1 MKLSELDTS
10 RAADVLCE
18 AGAYAL
24 NILTDEELATE
35 LKSKIDSS
43 GELSRLELYTFGVQK
58 ISALLPIILK
68 KHRDDVFGILAA
80 VNGCAVKDIASQ
92 NIMVTMQQV
101 KELASDKDMIDF
113 FKSCAP
119 VETNA

>member
-24 NILTDEELATE
+24 NILTDEELAAE
-35 LKSKIDSS
+35 LKSKIDNPD
-43 GELSRLELYTFGVQK
+43 ELSRLELYTFGVQK
-58 ISALLPIILK
+58 VSTLLPIVLK
-68 KHRDDVFGILAA
+68 KHRNDVFGILAA
-80 VNGCAVKDIASQ
+80 VNGCAVNYIASQ

-101 KELASDKDMIDF
+101 KELVSDKDMIDF
-113 FKSCAP
+113 FKSCVP
-119 VETNA
+119 VETNV

>member
-24 NILTDEELATE
+24 NILTDEELAAE

-43 GELSRLELYTFGVQK
+43 GELSRLELYAFGVQK
-58 ISALLPIILK
+58 ISTLLPIILK

-119 VETNA
+119 AETNA

>member
-24 NILTDEELATE
+24 NILTDEELAAE
-35 LKSKIDSS
+35 LKSKIDSPD
-43 GELSRLELYTFGVQK
+43 ELSRLELYTFGVQK
-58 ISALLPIILK
+58 VSTLLPIVLK
-68 KHRDDVFGILAA
+68 KHRNDVFGILAA
-80 VNGCAVKDIASQ
+80 VNGCAVNYIASQ

-101 KELASDKDMIDF
+101 KELVSDKDMIDF

>member
-80 VNGCAVKDIASQ
+80 VNGCAAKDIARQ

-113 FKSCAP
+113 FKSCTP

>member
-24 NILTDEELATE
+24 NILTDEELAAE
-35 LKSKIDSS
+35 LKSKIDSPD
-43 GELSRLELYTFGVQK
+43 ELSRLELYTFGVQK
-58 ISALLPIILK
+58 VSTLLPIVLK
-68 KHRDDVFGILAA
+68 KHRNDVFGILAA
-80 VNGCAVKDIASQ
+80 VNGCAVNYIASQ

-101 KELASDKDMIDF
+101 KELVSDKDMIDF

-119 VETNA
+119 VETNV

>member
-1 MKLSELDTS
+1 MKLSDLDTS
-10 RAADVLCE
+10 HAADVLCE

-24 NILTDEELATE
+24 NILTDEELAKE

-80 VNGCAVKDIASQ
+80 VNGCAVKDIAHQ

>member
-58 ISALLPIILK
+58 ISTLLPIILK
-68 KHRDDVFGILAA
+68 KHRDDVFGIIAA
-80 VNGCAVKDIASQ
+80 VNGCAVKDIAHQ

>member
-24 NILTDEELATE
+24 NILTDEELAAE
-35 LKSKIDSS
+35 LKSKIDGS
-43 GELSRLELYTFGVQK
+43 GKLSRLELYTFGVQK

-68 KHRDDVFGILAA
+68 KHRDDVFGILAVVNGYA
-80 VNGCAVKDIASQ
+80 VNYIASQ

-101 KELASDKDMIDF
+101 KELVSDKDMIDF

>member
-68 KHRDDVFGILAA
+68 KHRDDVFGIIAA
-80 VNGCAVKDIASQ
+80 VNGCAAKDIAHE

>member
-24 NILTDEELATE
+24 NILADEELVAE

-43 GELSRLELYTFGVQK
+43 GELSRLELYTFGAQK
-58 ISALLPIILK
+58 ISTLLPIILK

-80 VNGCAVKDIASQ
+80 VNGCAVNYIASQ
-92 NIMVTMQQV
+92 NIMDTMQMV
-101 KELASDKDMIDF
+101 KELVSDKDMIDF

>member
-24 NILTDEELATE
+24 NILTDEELAAE
-35 LKSKIDSS
+35 LKSKIDSPD
-43 GELSRLELYTFGVQK
+43 ELSRLELYTFGVQK
-58 ISALLPIILK
+58 VSTLLPIVLK

-80 VNGCAVKDIASQ
+80 VNGCAVNYIASQ

-101 KELASDKDMIDF
+101 KELVSDKDMIDF

-119 VETNA
+119 VETSG

>member
-24 NILTDEELATE
+24 NILTDEELAAE

-43 GELSRLELYTFGVQK
+43 GELSRLELCTFGAQK
-58 ISALLPIILK
+58 ISTLLPIILK

-80 VNGCAVKDIASQ
+80 VNGCAIKDIAHQ
-92 NIMVTMQQV
+92 NIMTTMQQV
-101 KELASDKDMIDF
+101 KELVSDKDMIDF

-119 VETNA
+119 VETNV

>member
-35 LKSKIDSS
+35 LKSKIDRSA
-43 GELSRLELYTFGVQK
+43 EMSRLELYTFGAQK
-58 ISALLPIILK
+58 IITLLPIILK

>member
-24 NILTDEELATE
+24 NILTDEELAAE
-35 LKSKIDSS
+35 LKSKIDSPD
-43 GELSRLELYTFGVQK
+43 ELSRLELYTFGVQK
-58 ISALLPIILK
+58 VSTLLPIVLK

-80 VNGCAVKDIASQ
+80 VNGCAADDIARQ

-101 KELASDKDMIDF
+101 KELVSDKDMIDF

-119 VETNA
+119 VETSV

>member
-24 NILTDEELATE
+24 NILTDGELATE

-43 GELSRLELYTFGVQK
+43 GELSQLELYTFGVQK
-58 ISALLPIILK
+58 ISTLLPIILK
-68 KHRDDVFGILAA
+68 KHRDDVFGILAT
-80 VNGCAVKDIASQ
+80 VNGCAAKDIACQ

>member
-24 NILTDEELATE
+24 NILTDEELAKE

-58 ISALLPIILK
+58 ISALLPIILN
-68 KHRDDVFGILAA
+68 KHRADVFGILAA
-80 VNGCAVKDIASQ
+80 VNGCAAKDIARQ
-92 NIMVTMQQV
+92 NIMTTMQQV

>member
-1 MKLSELDTS
+1 MKLSDLDTS

-24 NILTDEELATE
+24 NILTDEELAKE

-80 VNGCAVKDIASQ
+80 VNGCAAKDIAHQ

>member
-24 NILTDEELATE
+24 NILTDEELAAE

-43 GELSRLELYTFGVQK
+43 GELSLLELYIFGAQK
-58 ISALLPIILK
+58 ISTLLPIILK

-80 VNGCAVKDIASQ
+80 VNGCAIKDIAHQ
-92 NIMVTMQQV
+92 NIMTTMQQV
-101 KELASDKDMIDF
+101 KELVSDKDMIDF

-119 VETNA
+119 VETNV

>member
-24 NILTDEELATE
+24 NIITDEELAAE

-58 ISALLPIILK
+58 ISALLPIVLK

-80 VNGCAVKDIASQ
+80 VNGCAVKDIAHQ

>member
-24 NILTDEELATE
+24 NILTDEELAEE
-35 LKSKIDSS
+35 LKSKIDNS
-43 GELSRLELYTFGVQK
+43 GELSRLELYTFGAKK

-80 VNGCAVKDIASQ
+80 VNGCSVKYIASQ
-92 NIMVTMQQV
+92 NIMTTMQQV
-101 KELASDKDMIDF
+101 KELAADKDMIDF

-119 VETNA
+119 EETNV

>member
-43 GELSRLELYTFGVQK
+43 GELSRLELYTFGVQT
-58 ISALLPIILK
+58 ISTLLPIILK

-80 VNGCAVKDIASQ
+80 VNGCAVKDIAHQ

>member
-24 NILTDEELATE
+24 NILTDEELAAE
-35 LKSKIDSS
+35 LKSKIDGS
-43 GELSRLELYTFGVQK
+43 GELSRLELYTFGMQK
-58 ISALLPIILK
+58 ISTLLPIILK

-80 VNGCAVKDIASQ
+80 VNGCAVKDIARQ
-92 NIMVTMQQV
+92 NIMTTMQMV
-101 KELASDKDMIDF
+101 KELVSDKDMIDF

>member
-35 LKSKIDSS
+35 LKSKIYSS
-43 GELSRLELYTFGVQK
+43 GELSQLELYTFGAQK

-80 VNGCAVKDIASQ
+80 VNGCAVNYIASQ
-92 NIMVTMQQV
+92 NIMATMQMV
-101 KELASDKDMIDF
+101 KELVSDKDMIDF

>member
-24 NILTDEELATE
+24 NILTDEELAAE

-43 GELSRLELYTFGVQK
+43 GELSRLELYTFGAQK
-58 ISALLPIILK
+58 ISTLLPIILK
-68 KHRDDVFGILAA
+68 KHRDDVFGILAV
-80 VNGCAVKDIASQ
+80 VNGCAVNYIASQ

-101 KELASDKDMIDF
+101 KELVSDKDMIDF

>member
-24 NILTDEELATE
+24 NILTDEELAAE

-58 ISALLPIILK
+58 ISTLLPIILK

-80 VNGCAVKDIASQ
+80 VNGCAVNYIANQ
-92 NIMVTMQQV
+92 NIMATMQMV
-101 KELASDKDMIDF
+101 KELVSDKDMIDF

>member
-24 NILTDEELATE
+24 NILTDEELAAE
-35 LKSKIDSS
+35 LKSKIDSPD
-43 GELSRLELYTFGVQK
+43 ELSRLELYTFGVQK
-58 ISALLPIILK
+58 VSTLLPIVLK

-80 VNGCAVKDIASQ
+80 VNGCAVNYIASQ

-101 KELASDKDMIDF
+101 KELVSDKDMIDF

-119 VETNA
+119 VETSV

>member
-24 NILTDEELATE
+24 NILTDEELAAE

-80 VNGCAVKDIASQ
+80 VNGCAVKDVAHQ
-92 NIMVTMQQV
+92 NIMATMQQV

-113 FKSCAP
+113 FKSCAS

>member
-24 NILTDEELATE
+24 NILTDEELAAE
-35 LKSKIDSS
+35 LKSKIDSPD
-43 GELSRLELYTFGVQK
+43 ELSRLELYTFGVQK
-58 ISALLPIILK
+58 ISTLLPIILK
-68 KHRDDVFGILAA
+68 KHRDDVFGILAT
-80 VNGCAVKDIASQ
+80 VNGCAADDIARQ
-92 NIMVTMQQV
+92 NIMVTMQMV

-119 VETNA
+119 VETSV

>member
-24 NILTDEELATE
+24 NILTDEELAAE
-35 LKSKIDSS
+35 LKSKIDSPD
-43 GELSRLELYTFGVQK
+43 ELSRLELYTFGVQK
-58 ISALLPIILK
+58 VSTLLPIVLK

-80 VNGCAVKDIASQ
+80 VNGCAVNYIASQ

-101 KELASDKDMIDF
+101 KELVSDKDIIDF

-119 VETNA
+119 VETSV

>member
-24 NILTDEELATE
+24 NILTDEELAAE
-35 LKSKIDSS
+35 LKSKIDSPD
-43 GELSRLELYTFGVQK
+43 ELSRLELYTFGVQK
-58 ISALLPIILK
+58 VSTLLPIILK

-80 VNGCAVKDIASQ
+80 VNGCAVNYIASQ
-92 NIMVTMQQV
+92 NIMTTMQQI
-101 KELASDKDMIDF
+101 KELVSDKDMIDF

-119 VETNA
+119 VETNV

>member
-24 NILTDEELATE
+24 NILTDEELAAE
-35 LKSKIDSS
+35 LKSKIDGS

-58 ISALLPIILK
+58 VSALLPIILK

-80 VNGCAVKDIASQ
+80 VNGCAADDIARQ
-92 NIMVTMQQV
+92 NIMTTMQQV

-119 VETNA
+119 EETNV

>member
-1 MKLSELDTS
+1 MKLTDLDTS

-43 GELSRLELYTFGVQK
+43 AELSRLELYTFGVQK
-58 ISALLPIILK
+58 ISTLLPIILK

-80 VNGCAVKDIASQ
+80 VNRCAV
-92 NIMVTMQQV
+92 
-101 KELASDKDMIDF
+101 
-113 FKSCAP
+113 
-119 VETNA
+119 

>member
-43 GELSRLELYTFGVQK
+43 AELSRLELYTFGVQK
-58 ISALLPIILK
+58 ISMLLPIILK

-92 NIMVTMQQV
+92 NIMVTMQQI

>member
-24 NILTDEELATE
+24 NILTDEGLAAE
-35 LKSKIDSS
+35 LKVKIDRSD
-43 GELSRLELYTFGVQK
+43 ELSRLELYVLGVQR
-58 ISALLPIILK
+58 ISAILPIILK

-80 VNGCAVKDIASQ
+80 VNGCAVNYIASQ

-101 KELASDKDMIDF
+101 KELVSDKDMIDF

-119 VETNA
+119 VETSV

>member
-24 NILTDEELATE
+24 NILTDEELAKE

-43 GELSRLELYTFGVQK
+43 GELSRLELYTFV
-58 ISALLPIILK
+58 LL
-68 KHRDDVFGILAA
+68 
-80 VNGCAVKDIASQ
+80 
-92 NIMVTMQQV
+92 
-101 KELASDKDMIDF
+101 
-113 FKSCAP
+113 
-119 VETNA
+119 

>member
-24 NILTDEELATE
+24 NILTDEDLAAE
-35 LKSKIDSS
+35 LKNKIDSS
-43 GELSRLELYTFGVQK
+43 GELSRLELYTFGAKK
-58 ISALLPIILK
+58 ISTLLPIILK

-80 VNGCAVKDIASQ
+80 VNGCAADDIARQ
-92 NIMVTMQQV
+92 NIMTTMQQV

>member
-24 NILTDEELATE
+24 NILTDEELAAE
-35 LKSKIDSS
+35 LKSKIGSS
-43 GELSRLELYTFGVQK
+43 GGLSRLELYAFGVQK
-58 ISALLPIILK
+58 ISALLPIVLK

-80 VNGCAVKDIASQ
+80 VNGCAVNYIASQ
-92 NIMVTMQQV
+92 NIMATMQMV
-101 KELASDKDMIDF
+101 KELVSDKDMIDF

-119 VETNA
+119 AETSV

>member
-1 MKLSELDTS
+1 MKLSDLDTS

-35 LKSKIDSS
+35 LKSKIDSYA
-43 GELSRLELYTFGVQK
+43 ELSRLELYTFGVQK
-58 ISALLPIILK
+58 ISKLLPIILK

-80 VNGCAVKDIASQ
+80 VNGCAVKDIAHQ